1 LNYEVESNMSLRY
14 LTAGESHGPAL
25 NAILEGMPAGVH
37 LTEEMIAVDLARRQ
51 AGAGSGDRMAI
62 ERDYAAILAGVME
75 QKTTGAPIALQI
87 ENRDFA
93 SWKGREVAPYVTPR
107 PGHADLPAVVK
118 YGYDDIRPSLE
129 RASARETASKVAVGA
144 VCRTLLHIFGI
155 RVDGYVRSI
164 GPYSGNTDLYELEER
179 IARARESQVQCPDK
193 RVEEK
198 MVRAIEVAHRDGETL
213 GGIIEVVASNVP
225 VGLGSHVDV
234 SRRLDSQLAGAL
246 MGMNAIKGI
255 EIGDAFSNAANPGT
269 KAQDPIYLESGR
281 LIRKTNRCGG
291 IEGGISNGAPLWLR
305 VAMKPIP
312 TTRKGQ
318 STVDLITGEPRM
330 AFYERS
336 DICPVPR
343 AVVVCEAIVCHIIAN
358 ALLEKLGGD
367 SISEMKPRFDALRQ
381 ATLESV
387 KMIDRAH
394 TFWP

>member
-1 LNYEVESNMSLRY
+1 MALRY

-25 NAILEGMPAGVH
+25 NSILEGMPAGLH
-37 LTEEMIAVDLARRQ
+37 LTEDMIAADLARRQ

-62 ERDYAAILAGVME
+62 EKDRASILAGVME
-75 QKTTGAPIALQI
+75 GLTTGAPISLLI
-87 ENRDFA
+87 ENKDFA
-93 SWKGREVAPYVTPR
+93 NWKGKEVPPYVTPR

-129 RASARETASKVAVGA
+129 RASARETASKVAIGSI
-144 VCRTLLHIFGI
+144 CRTLLSTFGI
-155 RVDGYVRSI
+155 RVEGYVRSI
-164 GPYSGNTDLYELEER
+164 GGISGNTDLYELEER
-179 IARARESQVQCPDK
+179 VALARASQVQCPDK
-193 RVEEK
+193 RAEEK
-198 MVRAIEVAHRDGETL
+198 IIRAIELAHRDGETL
-213 GGIIEVVASNVP
+213 GGIIEVVASNIP

-255 EIGDAFSNAANPGT
+255 ELGDAFNNTTKPGT
-269 KAQDPIYLESGR
+269 KAQDPIHLEGSR

-291 IEGGISNGAPLWLR
+291 IEAGISNGSPIWLR
-305 VAMKPIP
+305 AAMKPIP

-318 STVDLITGEPRM
+318 DTVDLITGEPRM

-343 AVVVCEAIVCHIIAN
+343 AVVVVESLVCLIIAN

-367 SISEMKPRFDALRQ
+367 SISEMKPRFDTLRE
-381 ATLESV
+381 ATLETV
-387 KMIDRAH
+387 KMIERDH
-394 TFWP
+394 IFWPN

>member
-1 LNYEVESNMSLRY
+1 MNYEVESHMSLRY

-51 AGAGSGDRMAI
+51 SGAGAGERMAI
-62 ERDYAAILAGVME
+62 ERDHAAILAGVME
-75 QKTTGAPIALQI
+75 QMTTGAPIALLI

-118 YGYDDIRPSLE
+118 YGYDDIRPALE

-144 VCRTLLHIFGI
+144 VCRTLLHVFGI

-164 GPYSGNTDLYELEER
+164 GPFSGNTDLYDLDER

-198 MVRAIEVAHRDGETL
+198 IVRAIEVAHRDGETL
-213 GGIIEVVASNVP
+213 GGIIEVVASHVP

-234 SRRLDSQLAGAL
+234 SRRLDSQLAGTL

-255 EIGDAFSNAANPGT
+255 EIGDAFDNAARPGT
-269 KAQDPIYLESGR
+269 KAQDAIYLDGR
-281 LIRKTNRCGG
+281 HLTRKTNRCGG
-291 IEGGISNGAPLWLR
+291 IEGGISNGSPIVLR

-343 AVVVCEAIVCHIIAN
+343 AVVVVEALVCHVIAN

-387 KMIDRAH
+387 KMIDRTH
-394 TFWP
+394 IFWP